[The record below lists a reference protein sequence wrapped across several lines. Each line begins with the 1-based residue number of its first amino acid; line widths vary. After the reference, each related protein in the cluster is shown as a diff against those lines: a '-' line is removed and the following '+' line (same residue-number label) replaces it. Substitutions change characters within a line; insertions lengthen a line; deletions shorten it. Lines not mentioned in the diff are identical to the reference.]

1 MYENEQYLENTE
13 QYTKTQPLDQRK
25 LGFGSHDAF
34 KRGEFTSTKATER
47 YRDVLRNEAKLL
59 AKKGSV
65 PPSKA
70 SNVVAREP
78 PKDKFGKP
86 LKEPSFLYDI
96 GRGQVTPYTPHS
108 SYDSF
113 YKVPK
118 HAPVKPE
125 LKGKD
130 PVRRLGSHRPMST
143 SFGEHAWSHKY
154 DKPEYGIVSFVEKFY
169 DRCHLECRGF

>member
-1 MYENEQYLENTE
+1 MENTE
-13 QYTKTQPLDQRK
+13 KYTKTQPLDKRK

-59 AKKGSV
+59 ARQVNTSLKLDIPQKFT
-65 PPSKA
+65 
-70 SNVVAREP
+70 REP

-86 LKEPSFLYDI
+86 LQEPSFLYDI
-96 GRGQVTPYTPHS
+96 GRSQVTPYTPNS
-108 SYDSF
+108 SHDSF

-118 HAPVKPE
+118 HAPVNPG

-130 PVRRLGSHRPMST
+130 PIRRLGSHRPMSA
-143 SFGEHAWSHKY
+143 SYGERAWSHKY
-154 DKPEYGIVSFVEKFY
+154 EKPEHGTVSFVEKFY
-169 DRCHLECRGF
+169 DRGHIECKGF